1 MVNKKCSIIMLSDSV
16 LEVIKQIICNRHI
29 LFVEMLKISKRFSDN
44 LVNEKG
50 SFFSHGVVS
59 RFSMLKVISFR
70 LTVNVLEKIETIL
83 SQLCDQSTIILNYA
97 KQTGGLFI
105 RIIGKISALTVLQ
118 YINKINNR
126 PIRQVKY
133 ALI

>member
-1 MVNKKCSIIMLSDSV
+1 MKII
-16 LEVIKQIICNRHI
+16 ERN
-29 LFVEMLKISKRFSDN
+29 KRFAGN
-44 LVNEKG
+44 LANEKG
-50 SFFSHGVVS
+50 NISRQGVAHLFSDLEVLPLNLATEALRIDSVNCL
-59 RFSMLKVISFR
+59 FSKLREYRKEVPYR
-70 LTVNVLEKIETIL
+70 LNQKNWKPTFIPFTKARKRIEIAFP
-83 SQLCDQSTIILNYA
+83 QLC
-97 KQTGGLFI
+97 QTEGLFI

>member
-1 MVNKKCSIIMLSDSV
+1 MKII
-16 LEVIKQIICNRHI
+16 ERN
-29 LFVEMLKISKRFSDN
+29 KRFAGN

-50 SFFSHGVVS
+50 NISRQGVVHL
-59 RFSMLKVISFR
+59 FSDLE
-70 LTVNVLEKIETIL
+70 VLPLNLATEALRIDSINCLFSKLRKYRKEVPYWLNQENWKPTFIPFTKARKRIKIVF
-83 SQLCDQSTIILNYA
+83 SQLC
-97 KQTGGLFI
+97 QTKGLFI